1 MFFHPEKVFGCILF
15 LKFSFEIVLATFK
28 LKMQQ
33 IKLLKVKIIVKTFTV
48 LCSFIPTV
56 HITRG
61 YGLKRNIKKIKVSF
75 STWVAVDPWL
85 LRKLCVLLK
94 AINLNKVS
102 VPLHMTD
109 RYAAFSQIEV
119 V

>member
-1 MFFHPEKVFGCILF
+1 M
-15 LKFSFEIVLATFK
+15 
-28 LKMQQ
+28 
-33 IKLLKVKIIVKTFTV
+33 
-48 LCSFIPTV
+48 
-56 HITRG
+56 
-61 YGLKRNIKKIKVSF
+61 
-75 STWVAVDPWL
+75 
-85 LRKLCVLLK
+85 LLK